1 MAIDDQDEA
10 IEVVRIAARVADGAP
25 IEVVGELSI
34 ADLQKAGVLPGEVLS
49 IRKAIAGSERR
60 SRGTWRVS
68 C

>member
-1 MAIDDQDEA
+1 VAIDDQDEA